1 MKLRNGSIVKGYG
14 YDDIADEIYR
24 KLERDNIV
32 IVKGKLRTNM
42 KIEID
47 DYEIIK
53 QEIQSIYNEFQ
64 FISCYKMV

>member
-53 QEIQSIYNEFQ
+53 QE
-64 FISCYKMV
+64 VLL

>member
-1 MKLRNGSIVKGYG
+1 MKLRNGSIVKGYR

-53 QEIQSIYNEFQ
+53 
-64 FISCYKMV
+64 